1 MDIGNAKKV
10 CIDTMIFAY
19 HFGKHPKYSTLIFKL
34 FEKIEK
40 HEISACTSI
49 VSLLEILSAPEIQ
62 FNQAL
67 EETYK
72 NLFINFP
79 NLNLIQLDISVSTK
93 AAELRRIYKIK
104 LPDSVILATAI
115 VSGADILI
123 TNDLRLKQIKEI
135 KIVTLDKK

>member
-1 MDIGNAKKV
+1 MDIGDAKKV
-10 CIDTMIFAY
+10 CLDTMIFAY
-19 HFGKHPKYSTLIFKL
+19 HFGKHPKYSPRIIELFK
-34 FEKIEK
+34 KIEK
-40 HEISACTSI
+40 HEISAYTSI
-49 VSLLEILSAPEIQ
+49 ISLLEILSAPEIQ
-62 FNQAL
+62 LNQAL

-72 NLFINFP
+72 NFFINFP

-115 VSGADILI
+115 VSGADVLI
-123 TNDLRLKQIKEI
+123 TNDLRLKQVKEI

>member
-1 MDIGNAKKV
+1 MDIGKAKKV
-10 CIDTMIFAY
+10 CLDTMIFAY
-19 HFGKHPKYSTLIFKL
+19 HFGKHPKYSPIIFEL
-34 FEKIEK
+34 FKKIEK
-40 HEISACTSI
+40 HELSACTSI

-62 FNQAL
+62 FNQSL

-72 NLFINFP
+72 NFFINFP
-79 NLNLIQLDISVSTK
+79 NLNLVTLDISISIK

-115 VSGADILI
+115 VSGTDVLI

-135 KIVTLDKK
+135 KIVTLEKK